1 MFNPLIFQ
9 GIYYLTKMN
18 NSHHNHNDIPDCCS
32 ECKHF
37 RGMKRKCK
45 QGWYPSDKDDYC
57 IDEEEKDDY
66 CIDEEEWEDNEF
78 DDEFDDD

>member
-9 GIYYLTKMN
+9 GIYYLAKMN
-18 NSHHNHNDIPDCCS
+18 NSHHNNNVPDCCS

-37 RGMKRKCK
+37 RGMKKKCK

-57 IDEEEKDDY
+57 IDEEE
-66 CIDEEEWEDNEF
+66 WEDDEF

>member
-9 GIYYLTKMN
+9 GIYYLAKMN
-18 NSHHNHNDIPDCCS
+18 NSHHNHNDVPDCCS

-45 QGWYPSDKDDYC
+45 QGRYPSDKDDYC
-57 IDEEEKDDY
+57 IDEEDY
-66 CIDEEEWEDNEF
+66 EEWDDNEL
-78 DDEFDDD
+78 DDDFNDDFLDSVE